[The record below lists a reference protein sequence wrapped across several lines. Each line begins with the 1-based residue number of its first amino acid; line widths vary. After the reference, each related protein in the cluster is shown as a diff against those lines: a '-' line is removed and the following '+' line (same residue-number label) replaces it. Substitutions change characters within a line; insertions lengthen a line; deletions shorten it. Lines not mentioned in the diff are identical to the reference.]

1 LQASQVI
8 QFFASR
14 PDIFAL
20 RWEKNGKSGYMPAV
34 KVDPYRLK
42 QHQIKGGPFK
52 DFAEKEYRPLTETE
66 IEKHL
71 KGEQFIGIYPLL
83 KDNTSWFIAAD
94 FDETNW
100 VEQCRSFMRICS
112 ENGIPA
118 YLERSRSGNGG
129 HVWIFFEKPY
139 PAVKSRKIVITLLQQ
154 ASVFSI
160 FDKASSFDRLFPN
173 QDYLSGK
180 GFGNL
185 IALPFNKIALEK
197 GNCCFIDPEIL
208 IPYPDQQS
216 FVNLIKRL
224 PILDLE
230 SLYDDISKINVSQK
244 VEKTLANYGKT
255 TIRLRENVYLNR
267 NSLPLSLVNFLK
279 DELNFAN
286 TEFFIRKNLGKSTHE
301 TKRYFKLI
309 QENGNNLIIPRGFI
323 GRIIRFCKE
332 NKIEFD
338 FKDERKRL
346 GEVGYLSTI
355 SLYEYQQNAL
365 EASNKKDFGVIV
377 APPGTGKT
385 IIGLKIIV
393 EKRQPALI
401 LVHRKQL
408 ADQWIERIQTFLG
421 IPKHKIGLIAQGK
434 VRPSKEITVSMI
446 QSLGKEIENNE
457 NSDLLNSFGTIIVDE
472 CHHVPA
478 ETYNTVISK
487 LHCCYIYG
495 LTATPFRKYN
505 DGKLIFVYLGDI
517 ISELKTQE
525 IANQK
530 KATIIIRNTDLN
542 VPFNSRTDR
551 FETLSN
557 ILIHDSARNKLILD
571 DVISEINTGKR
582 AVIITERKEHIE
594 SLCQFLK
601 QRYEVTAL
609 SGEDSEKS
617 RTGKWK
623 NLKEGNYQVLVTTG
637 QYFGEGT
644 DLKNAECLFLVYP
657 FSFEGKLIQY
667 IGRVQRGE
675 IAPWIYDYRDAKVEY
690 LNRLFLKRNAYYR
703 KLEHQASLFDDTGIE
718 ITTNRTTI
726 NIDERIKVSID
737 DLEFRYGSIAFS
749 FLVDKMGTTLEFE
762 IENYEIRPEFEVLKP
777 YFAKVLRTK
786 TVEIEINAEFNE
798 GKLISQI
805 ARSKELDKI
814 NNEIIDTVRFR
825 FVEKKFF
832 GKIPGKDK
840 GLLDLS
846 ELQNINK
853 DGAGLYDSESEFL
866 EDILKHK
873 QIRHYK
879 QLQFLAE
886 KHEASIMKIR
896 FVLSPFSFVFLLA
909 GEEQFHVVMETMD
922 TEEATYIWHTEKSLS
937 QLKSRLKEIDADLN
951 SIRIDGRQSFLEK
964 PPKNFNR
971 ILHDYSDEKKGF
983 IIWKSLV
990 EEKLV

>member
-1 LQASQVI
+1 
-8 QFFASR
+8 
-14 PDIFAL
+14 
-20 RWEKNGKSGYMPAV
+20 
-34 KVDPYRLK
+34 
-42 QHQIKGGPFK
+42 
-52 DFAEKEYRPLTETE
+52 
-66 IEKHL
+66 
-71 KGEQFIGIYPLL
+71 
-83 KDNTSWFIAAD
+83 
-94 FDETNW
+94 
-100 VEQCRSFMRICS
+100 
-112 ENGIPA
+112 
-118 YLERSRSGNGG
+118 
-129 HVWIFFEKPY
+129 
-139 PAVKSRKIVITLLQQ
+139 
-154 ASVFSI
+154 
-160 FDKASSFDRLFPN
+160 
-173 QDYLSGK
+173 LSGK

-185 IALPFNKIALEK
+185 IALPFNKTSIEN
-197 GNCCFIDPEIL
+197 GNCCFIDPETLAPIS
-208 IPYPDQQS
+208 DQQT
-216 FVNLIKRL
+216 FINVIKRISI
-224 PILDLE
+224 PELE
-230 SLYDDISKINVSQK
+230 RLYADTSKINVSHN
-244 VEKTLANYGKT
+244 VEETLADHGKT
-255 TIRLRENVYLNR
+255 IIRLKENVYINR
-267 NSLPLSLVNFLK
+267 NSLPLPFVNFLK
-279 DELNFAN
+279 NELNFSN
-286 TEFFIRKNLGKSTHE
+286 TEFFIRKNLGKSIHE

-323 GRIIRFCKE
+323 GRIIRFCKD

-346 GEVGYLSTI
+346 AVIEYSSTI

-365 EASNKKDFGVIV
+365 EATNKKDFGVIV

-385 IIGLKIIV
+385 IIGLKIIA
-393 EKRQPALI
+393 EKSQPALI

-421 IPKHKIGLIAQGK
+421 IPKHQIGFIGQGRRK
-434 VRPSKEITVSMI
+434 LGKMITVAMI
-446 QSLGKEIENNE
+446 QSMGKEIGKNDTTDITSE
-457 NSDLLNSFGTIIVDE
+457 FGTIIVDE

-478 ETYNTVISK
+478 ETYNTIVSK
-487 LHCCYIYG
+487 LHCYYIYG

-517 ISELKTQE
+517 ISEIKTQE

-530 KATIIIRNTDLN
+530 KTIIVIRNTELN

-557 ILIHDSARNKLILD
+557 ILIHDSARNKLILN

-601 QRYEVTAL
+601 QKYEVIAL

-617 RTGKWK
+617 RKGKWE
-623 NLKEGNYQVLVTTG
+623 NLKEGNYQILVTTG

-644 DLKNAECLFLVYP
+644 DLKNAECLFLAYP

-675 IAPWIYDYRDAKVEY
+675 VVPWIYDYRDAKVEY

-703 KLEHQASLFDDTGIE
+703 KLERQASLFDDTGIE
-718 ITTNRTTI
+718 ITTNWTTI
-726 NIDERIKVSID
+726 NIDERIKVTID
-737 DLEFRYGSIAFS
+737 DLEFRYGSIAFN
-749 FLVDKMGTTLEFE
+749 FHVDKMSTTLEFE
-762 IENYEIRPEFEVLKP
+762 IDNYEIRPEFDVLKP

-825 FVEKKFF
+825 FVEKNFF

-846 ELQNINK
+846 QLQNLNN
-853 DGAGLYDSESEFL
+853 DETGLYDSESEFL

-873 QIRHYK
+873 QVRHYK
-879 QLQFLAE
+879 QLRFLAE

-896 FVLSPFSFVFLLA
+896 FVLSPFSFVYLLA

-922 TEEATYIWHTEKSLS
+922 TEEATYIWHTEKSLIHLKQ
-937 QLKSRLKEIDADLN
+937 QLSEIDADLN
-951 SIRIDGRQSFLEK
+951 FIRNDGRQSFLEK
-964 PPKNFNR
+964 WPKNFSR
-971 ILHDYSDEKKGF
+971 VLHDYSDEKKGF
-983 IIWKSLV
+983 IFWKSLV
-990 EEKLV
+990 VEKLV